1 MNIRAFW
8 SRVKTLLKT
17 KAVTQKEAAKACGIS
32 FDKFRQWM
40 SRGMIPPLSSA
51 FLLSRYLGV
60 SLEYLIT
67 GKGTDKASQINKEIA
82 ALLRTAT
89 KKLKGVY

>member
-1 MNIRAFW
+1 
-8 SRVKTLLKT
+8 
-17 KAVTQKEAAKACGIS
+17 
-32 FDKFRQWM
+32 
-40 SRGMIPPLSSA
+40 MIPPLSSA

-67 GKGTDKASQINKEIA
+67 GKGTDKASQINEEIA

-89 KKLKGVY
+89 EKLKGVY